1 MASTSL
7 NEPLLAFEGEF
18 VSTVSATTETA
29 IEGCVPVTDC
39 AISSADPAPADARIA
54 TDARLL
60 DWVEK
65 IFVLVLYAWLVSRI
79 LINYFNNGGLTN
91 LLLLPSEGVVVLFLL
106 VRRRTNSISRSPIEW
121 VLAMAATCVP
131 LFVTPGVGHPLIP
144 TSIAAA
150 VLLVGIILQ
159 VHAKITLG
167 RSFGCVP
174 AHRGLKLEGPYRFVR
189 HPMYAGYLLSH
200 IAFFAVN
207 PTLWNVAVYSLSY
220 LLQIPRLLAEE
231 RLLSQDPGYSEY
243 KSVVR
248 YRLIPLLF

>member
-7 NEPLLAFEGEF
+7 NERVLATGGVF
-18 VSTVSATTETA
+18 VSTVSATTETT
-29 IEGCVPVTDC
+29 IEGCVPVADC
-39 AISSADPAPADARIA
+39 AATSAAPAPIDAELA
-54 TDARLL
+54 KDALRL

-65 IFVLVLYAWLVSRI
+65 VFVLVLYAWLVSRI
-79 LINYFNNGGLTN
+79 LVNYFNNGGLTN
-91 LLLLPSEGVVVLFLL
+91 LLLLPSEGVVVIFLL
-106 VRRRTNSISRSPIEW
+106 VRRRTNSISRSPVEW
-121 VLAMAATCVP
+121 ILAMAATCVP

-144 TSIAAA
+144 PSIAAA
-150 VLLVGIILQ
+150 VLLVGIFLQ
-159 VHAKITLG
+159 VHAKFTLG

-200 IAFFAVN
+200 LAFFAVN
-207 PTLWNVAVYSLSY
+207 PTLWNVAIYSLAY

-231 RLLSQDPGYSEY
+231 RLLSRDPGYSEY

>member
-7 NEPLLAFEGEF
+7 NERLLASGEAF
-18 VSTVSATTETA
+18 VSTVSATKESA
-29 IEGCVPVTDC
+29 IEACVPLADHVLPC
-39 AISSADPAPADARIA
+39 AAPVQLDTGIGIDAVR
-54 TDARLL
+54 L

-65 IFVLVLYAWLVSRI
+65 VFVLVLYAWLVSRI
-79 LINYFNNGGLTN
+79 FINYFNNGGLTN

-106 VRRRTNSISRSPIEW
+106 MRRRTNSISRSPTEW
-121 VLAMAATCVP
+121 IVAMAATCVP
-131 LFVTPGVGHPLIP
+131 LFVAPGVGHALIP
-144 TSIAAA
+144 TSIAAT
-150 VLLVGIILQ
+150 VLLIGIFLQ

-174 AHRGLKLEGPYRFVR
+174 ANRGLKLAGPYRFVR

-200 IAFFAVN
+200 LAFFAVN
-207 PTLWNVAVYSLSY
+207 PTLWNLAIYSISY

-231 RLLSQDPGYSEY
+231 RLLSKDPSYSEY
-243 KSVVR
+243 KSIVR